1 MPRGRKTTQE
11 AAIPAHS
18 MPSPTTRDH
27 AGGPFVKPSPA
38 DCTAYDQ
45 LVLRTSQLQEL
56 TGCEGWSL
64 FFGELLAEAVEAR
77 ASLETAE
84 KTRDLL
90 KLQAIIALVK
100 HQKKKLQQPVDD
112 LNHLRGRWPLFTGEL
127 PWRADFDETSGRVTL
142 IWEGQ
147 GQPPELA
154 SAQPI
159 PSPSSEVEDPAS
171 VPGPGGPPTADPDE
185 EEELDG
191 EDPDPDDPFG
201 D

>member
-1 MPRGRKTTQE
+1 MSRGRKTTQE

-18 MPSPTTRDH
+18 TPSTAARGH
-27 AGGPFVKPSPA
+27 AGGPTVKPSPA

-56 TGCEGWSL
+56 TGCEGWRL
-64 FFGELLAEAVEAR
+64 FFGELLAEAEEAR

-90 KLQAIIALVK
+90 KLQATIALVK
-100 HQKKKLQQPVDD
+100 HQMKKLQQPVDD

-127 PWRADFDETSGRVTL
+127 PWRADFDEASGRVTL
-142 IWEGQ
+142 LWEGQ
-147 GQPPELA
+147 GSPPELA

-171 VPGPGGPPTADPDE
+171 VPGPGGPHAADPDE